1 MAAVTAP
8 ELEWLP
14 VRRSLM
20 FTFGEYCFHET
31 WFEGFELL
39 THVTRIKTSLDE
51 TTTAIVPLLRR
62 HTAIILPS
70 FPVNARPASLEL
82 TRRFLRYTVATDN
95 HYSIELDGS
104 SSEDYLRRLPR
115 QHRHEIQRK
124 LRRYLAASGGAVEFR
139 GYSTPQDAPVFYA
152 LARAVSAKTYQDRL
166 LGLGLPDT
174 ATFRAE
180 LHEHAA
186 RGMMRGY
193 LLFHREQPIAFGY
206 CAGVGDCLRF
216 FFTGYDPAFADW
228 SPGIILV
235 HEMLRS
241 IAGEGRF
248 TLVDFGSGEAQYKR
262 LFATGSRLC
271 ATIFFFWP
279 SPGHLIK
286 VLAHRGCI
294 AASDGCA
301 AAADRLG
308 IKARLKRL
316 LRARAAARAS

>member
-1 MAAVTAP
+1 MAASP
-8 ELEWLP
+8 LEWLP
-14 VRRSLM
+14 ARRSLM

-31 WFEGFELL
+31 WFEGLELL
-39 THVTRIKTSLDE
+39 IHVTRIETSLDE
-51 TTTAIVPLLRR
+51 TTAAVVPLLQS
-62 HTAIILPS
+62 HAAIILPS
-70 FPVNARPASLEL
+70 HPVNAPPPALEL
-82 TRRFLRYTVATDN
+82 TRRYTRYTVATDN
-95 HYSIELDGS
+95 HYYVELNGS
-104 SSEDYLRRLPR
+104 SFEEYLHRLPP

-124 LRRYLAASGGAVEFR
+124 LRRYLRASGGAIEL
-139 GYSTPQDAPVFYA
+139 GCCSTPQDARTFYA
-152 LARAVSAKTYQDRL
+152 LARALSAKTYQDRL